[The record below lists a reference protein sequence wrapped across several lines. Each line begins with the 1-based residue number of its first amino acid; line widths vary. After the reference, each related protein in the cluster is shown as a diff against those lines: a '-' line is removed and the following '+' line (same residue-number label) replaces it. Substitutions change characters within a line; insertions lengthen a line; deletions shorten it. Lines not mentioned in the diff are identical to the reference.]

1 MIPPGTAEGRSLAA
15 DTTLTTVQA
24 ARGLAAVAVVLS
36 HAATLLEAPAYL
48 GHAPLHDV
56 FRAGHAGVDFFFVL
70 SGFIICTVHHRDV
83 GRPSALADY
92 VWKRMTRIYPAYW
105 CGLALLILLAA
116 IHLTGAIGLTF
127 EHIALRPLL
136 LSAAL
141 LPQHQAPLLGI
152 AWTLQHEMLFY
163 LMFGLL
169 IANRAVGMAACGL
182 WLALVFV
189 ATLLVVRDQWPW
201 APANLLFGFVGSS
214 YHLQFLL
221 GAGVAWLVRHGH
233 VRVPRVV
240 CAAGGAGL
248 LLAAGLENSGAIA
261 YLGLASQA
269 LFGSA
274 SACVLAG
281 AAAAE
286 RHGGLKAGARSVF
299 VGAASYAIYLVHV
312 PVMAAVCPLLH
323 AAGLIRVL
331 PGWVLMTTLTAT
343 GIAAGVAMHVL
354 FERPVLRWLR
364 GVRGRGGVA
373 SRAGA
378 TASLTRAF

>member
-1 MIPPGTAEGRSLAA
+1 MIRSGTAEDRSRPA
-15 DTTLTTVQA
+15 DTILTTVQA

-36 HAATLLEAPAYL
+36 HAGTLLEAPAYL
-48 GHAPLHDV
+48 GYAPVHNV

-70 SGFIICTVHHRDV
+70 SGFIIYTVHHRDI
-83 GRPSALADY
+83 GHPSALVGY
-92 VWKRMTRIYPAYW
+92 VRRRMTRIYPAYW
-105 CGLALLILLAA
+105 CGLALVILLAA
-116 IHLTGAIGLTF
+116 THLTEAIGLPF
-127 EHIALRPLL
+127 EHITLRPLL

-169 IANRAVGMAACGL
+169 IANRAVGVAACGL

-221 GAGVAWLVRHGH
+221 GAGVAWLVRRGQ
-233 VRVPRVV
+233 VRIPRVV
-240 CAAGGAGL
+240 CAAGGVGL
-248 LLAAGLENSGAIA
+248 LLAAGLENSGTIA

-274 SACVLAG
+274 SACVVAG
-281 AAAAE
+281 AVAAE
-286 RHGGLKAGARSVF
+286 RHGGLHAGVTSVF
-299 VGAASYAIYLVHV
+299 MGVASYAIYLVHI
-312 PVMAAVCPLLH
+312 PVMAAVCPLLY
-323 AAGLIRVL
+323 AAGLIGVL
-331 PGWVLMTTLTAT
+331 PGWVLMAALTAA

-354 FERPVLRWLR
+354 FERPILRWLR
-364 GVRGRGGVA
+364 GVWCRGGVA

-378 TASLTRAF
+378 TASLMRVF